1 MNYFKYISIFTLLV
15 LLAACGKKTES
26 TEETTESTTA
36 VETNNREILLTNQQ
50 LAQAGIETG
59 TFSMRPLDA
68 YLEVN
73 SELVLGKENTALVS
87 AFTDGIIS
95 ELRIRNNSTV
105 AKGGVIAVLRKPDL
119 LDLQQHFLENKDR
132 LVFLEAEY
140 QRYKSLKESDAT
152 ATKNFQK
159 AESEWRTAQ
168 TTSKLLAAKLKQYQI
183 DPDKL
188 TADNL
193 RTELLIT
200 SPVTGL
206 VTRVDASLGQALNM
220 GDPICEVSNLAY
232 LHPVLY
238 VYEKDLNRVKA
249 GQKVALRFPGGSEQV
264 FSAHIDYLERSVDTE
279 HKTVRVHARFD
290 NPGTTSNNP
299 QMAKGSFFN
308 ARIDLAKEG
317 LLPALPEEA
326 VIQEQ
331 EGYFIFYQAKQDAQS
346 AVFHKVLVK
355 TGATGG
361 GYVAVETQES
371 IPANAAIVL
380 KGAYYISAQGAGLSA
395 EE

>member
-1 MNYFKYISIFTLLV
+1 MNHFKYISLSALV
-15 LLAACGKKTES
+15 MLMVACGKKTEPS
-26 TEETTESTTA
+26 
-36 VETNNREILLTNQQ
+36 VETSESAAAVKMNSNEILLNTQQ

-68 YLEVN
+68 YLDVN

-95 ELRIRNNSTV
+95 ELRVHNNSTV

-119 LDLQQHFLENKDR
+119 LDLQQQFLENKDR

-140 QRYKSLKESDAT
+140 QRYKALKESDAT

-159 AESEWRTAQ
+159 AEADWRGAQ
-168 TTSKLLAAKLKQYQI
+168 TASKLLAAKLKQYQI
-183 DPDKL
+183 DPNKL

-200 SPVTGL
+200 TPFGGL
-206 VTRVDASLGQALNM
+206 VTRVDASLGQALSM
-220 GDPICEVSNLAY
+220 GESICEVSNLAY

-249 GQKVALRFPGGSEQV
+249 GQKVELRFPGGGEQV
-264 FSAHIDYLERSVDTE
+264 FNAHIDYLERSVDAE
-279 HKTVRVHARFD
+279 RKTVRVHARFD
-290 NPGTTSNNP
+290 NPGTSNNA
-299 QMAKGSFFN
+299 QMAKGSFLN
-308 ARIDLAKEG
+308 AHIDLAKEG

-326 VIQEQ
+326 VIQEK
-331 EGYFIFYQAKQDAQS
+331 EGYFIFYLEKKDAQGS
-346 AVFHKVLVK
+346 IFRKVGVK
-355 TGATGG
+355 RGAAGD
-361 GYVAVETQES
+361 GYVAVEPQES
-371 IPANAAIVL
+371 LPANAAIVL
-380 KGAYYISAQGAGLSA
+380 KGAYYVSAQGAGISA

>member
-1 MNYFKYISIFTLLV
+1 MNFFQYISFSALILLGV
-15 LLAACGKKTES
+15 ACGKKTES
-26 TEETTESTTA
+26 TGETAESTTT
-36 VETNNREILLTNQQ
+36 VEMNSSEILLNTQQ

-68 YLEVN
+68 YLDVN

-95 ELRIRNNSTV
+95 ELRVRNNSTV
-105 AKGGVIAVLRKPDL
+105 AKGGIIAVLRKPEL
-119 LDLQQHFLENKDR
+119 LDLQQQFLENKDR

-140 QRYKSLKESDAT
+140 QRYKALKESDAT

-183 DPDKL
+183 DPKQL

-193 RTELLIT
+193 RTELLIP
-200 SPVTGL
+200 SPVAGL
-206 VTRVDASLGQALNM
+206 VTRVDASLGQALSM

-249 GQKVALRFPGGSEQV
+249 GQKVELRFPDDGEQV

-279 HKTVRVHARFD
+279 RKTVRVHARFD
-290 NPGTTSNNP
+290 KPGTSSNA

-317 LLPALPEEA
+317 LLPALPEDA
-326 VIQEQ
+326 VIQEK
-331 EGYFIFYQAKQDAQS
+331 EGYFIFYQDKKDAQGTI
-346 AVFHKVLVK
+346 FHKVLVK
-355 TGATGG
+355 RGAAGG
-361 GYVAVETQES
+361 GYVAVEPQES
-371 IPANAAIVL
+371 LPANAAIVL
-380 KGAYYISAQGAGLSA
+380 KGAYYVSAQGAGLSA

>member
-1 MNYFKYISIFTLLV
+1 MNYFKYISFSALV
-15 LLAACGKKTES
+15 LLGVACGKKTES
-26 TEETTESTTA
+26 TEKTAESTA
-36 VETNNREILLTNQQ
+36 VVETNRSEILLNAQQ

-68 YLEVN
+68 YLDVN

-95 ELRIRNNSTV
+95 ELRVRNNSTV

-119 LDLQQHFLENKDR
+119 LDLQQQFLENKDR
-132 LVFLEAEY
+132 IVFLEAEY
-140 QRYKSLKESDAT
+140 QRYKALKESDAT

-183 DPDKL
+183 DPNKL

-200 SPVTGL
+200 SPVAGL
-206 VTRVDASLGQALNM
+206 VTRVDASLGQALSM
-220 GDPICEVSNLAY
+220 GEPICEVSNLAY

-249 GQKVALRFPGGSEQV
+249 GQKVELRFPGGGEQV
-264 FSAHIDYLERSVDTE
+264 FSAHIDYLERSVDME
-279 HKTVRVHARFD
+279 RKTVRVHARFD
-290 NPGTTSNNP
+290 KPGTSSNA

-326 VIQEQ
+326 VIQEK
-331 EGYFIFYQAKQDAQS
+331 EGYFIFYQDKKDAQGTI
-346 AVFHKVLVK
+346 FHKVLVK
-355 TGATGG
+355 RGAAGG
-361 GYVAVETQES
+361 GYVAVEPQES
-371 IPANAAIVL
+371 LPANAAIVL
-380 KGAYYISAQGAGLSA
+380 KGAYYVSAQGAGLSA

>member
-1 MNYFKYISIFTLLV
+1 MNHFKYISLSALV
-15 LLAACGKKTES
+15 MLMVACGKKTEPS
-26 TEETTESTTA
+26 
-36 VETNNREILLTNQQ
+36 VETAESAAAVKMNSNEILLNTQQ

-68 YLEVN
+68 YLDVN

-95 ELRIRNNSTV
+95 ELRVHNNSTV

-119 LDLQQHFLENKDR
+119 LDLQQQFLENKDR

-140 QRYKSLKESDAT
+140 QRYKALKESDAT

-159 AESEWRTAQ
+159 AEADWRGAQ
-168 TTSKLLAAKLKQYQI
+168 TASKLLAAKLKQYQI
-183 DPDKL
+183 DPNKL

-200 SPVTGL
+200 TPVGGL
-206 VTRVDASLGQALNM
+206 VTRVDASLGQALSM
-220 GDPICEVSNLAY
+220 GESICEVSNLAY

-249 GQKVALRFPGGSEQV
+249 GQKVELRFPGAGEQV
-264 FSAHIDYLERSVDTE
+264 FKAHIDYLERSVDAE
-279 HKTVRVHARFD
+279 RKTVRVHARFD
-290 NPGTTSNNP
+290 NPGTSNHA
-299 QMAKGSFFN
+299 QMAKGSFLN
-308 ARIDLAKEG
+308 AHIDLAKEG

-326 VIQEQ
+326 VIQEK
-331 EGYFIFYQAKQDAQS
+331 EGYFIFYLEKKDAQGS
-346 AVFHKVLVK
+346 IFRKVGVK
-355 TGATGG
+355 RGAAGD
-361 GYVAVETQES
+361 GYVAVEPQES
-371 IPANAAIVL
+371 LPTDAAIVL
-380 KGAYYISAQGAGLSA
+380 KGAYYVSAQGAGISA